1 MFTEIVKHHEF
12 TNFFIGFKCLWGQAT
27 GNIIVHHYKPNLK
40 EQFYDIIHKI
50 LEPYGFPFNIQ
61 FVKDK
66 QDKFFMTVKVQQVNL
81 TKVLSILLTEIKKPQ
96 LAKMGYG

>member
-1 MFTEIVKHHEF
+1 MVKN
-12 TNFFIGFKCLWGQAT
+12 TI
-27 GNIIVHHYKPNLK
+27 
-40 EQFYDIIHKI
+40 
-50 LEPYGFPFNIQ
+50 EPFGVPFGIQ

-66 QDKFFMTVKVQQVNL
+66 EDKFFMTVKVEQVNL